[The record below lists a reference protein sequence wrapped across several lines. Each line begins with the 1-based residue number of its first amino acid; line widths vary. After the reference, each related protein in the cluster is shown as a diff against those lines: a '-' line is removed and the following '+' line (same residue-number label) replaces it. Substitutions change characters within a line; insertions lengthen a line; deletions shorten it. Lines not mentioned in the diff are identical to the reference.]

1 MPPMSGS
8 SDCAR
13 VTCRLT
19 TGVAL
24 ALVVT
29 VLSPSESAAHPP
41 RGAQPSGHEKSE
53 GVTLTSDQ
61 RRESVRSGARCPATA
76 RARTYEVVAI
86 NVEITLNRFL
96 DHDPQGR
103 MYVLK
108 NDLAR
113 VRQEETQNRAAR
125 VDRADTAVSL
135 GLQGDAIQPLV
146 LRVDQGECLRI
157 NLRNDLANG
166 EPASIHVHG
175 STLYVAKTGRPA
187 IASDPASM
195 ARQGGTVIYEWWV
208 TAEEPE
214 GTHYFHSHGA
224 TRVQTAHGL
233 FGAVIVEPRGSRHLD
248 PRQDD

>member
-8 SDCAR
+8 YDRAR

-29 VLSPSESAAHPP
+29 ALSPSESAAHPP

-61 RRESVRSGARCPATA
+61 RRESVRSGARCPAAA
-76 RARTYEVVAI
+76 RARTYDVVAI

-96 DHDPQGR
+96 DHDPRGR

-108 NDLAR
+108 DDLAR
-113 VRQEETQNRAAR
+113 VRHEEKRNQAAR
-125 VDRADTAVSL
+125 ADGADTAVSL
-135 GLQGDAIQPLV
+135 GLQGDAIQPLA
-146 LRVDQGECLRI
+146 LRVNQGECLRI
-157 NLRNDLANG
+157 SLRNDLTNG
-166 EPASIHVHG
+166 EAASLHLHG
-175 STLYVAKTGRPA
+175 STLYLAKSGRPA
-187 IASDPASM
+187 IATDPASLVRPG
-195 ARQGGTVIYEWWV
+195 AHGTYEWWV
-208 TAEEPE
+208 TEQEPE

-224 TRVQTAHGL
+224 TRLQTAH
-233 FGAVIVEPRGSRHLD
+233 
-248 PRQDD
+248 